1 MVVTVSIFLE
11 QKIMK
16 QSYTFHFVI
25 FNSEMR
31 EKNHLIH
38 SIM

>member
-1 MVVTVSIFLE
+1 
-11 QKIMK
+11 MK
-16 QSYTFHFVI
+16 QCYTFHFVI